1 MDWVRWRPRNSFD
14 GDLAMNDIRYRQV
27 LPLVGYV
34 VMCCLVII
42 ANGTFLGDAQ
52 PTPNQEASRVF
63 REQQGCPL
71 HAVKT
76 NGASLEL
83 HNSSPKSIVNWG
95 EACLRRSGNRY
106 DVLQTFHIDDPFVKT
121 NGFTY
126 DVIALDATPLNVC
139 RAAGGQIAVSE
150 VVFEDGT
157 RWRSRWNKGAPLL
170 VLGSP
175 K

>member
-1 MDWVRWRPRNSFD
+1 VILQEISSV
-14 GDLAMNDIRYRQV
+14 MNEIGCKQW
-27 LPLVGYV
+27 LTFAGYV
-34 VMCCLVII
+34 VMCSLAII
-42 ANGTFLGDAQ
+42 ANGTFLSEAQ
-52 PTPNQEASRVF
+52 TVPNQEGNRSF
-63 REQQGCPL
+63 FEQQGCPL

-157 RWRSRWNKGAPLL
+157 RWRSRWNKGAPLPIPS
-170 VLGSP
+170 GP